1 MRFRSLFILGCVLL
15 SHHIFA
21 QRNVKDEVIGTPMV
35 GIHYTA
41 VWPQLDLAD
50 RYGFTSQVGLT
61 AGYKTK
67 KNWVYGVEGNFN
79 FGNKINVEGL
89 FSHLVDNQGNITE
102 VGGGPAVVELF
113 QRGFNVNAH
122 AGKIFPWF
130 GPNPNSGLYVSV
142 GAGYTLSKIR
152 IETTYEVVPLI
163 EADNR
168 RGYDRQAV
176 GLSLH
181 QFIGYSHLS
190 TRGIIHFYVG
200 FYASQGF
207 TRYSRSY
214 FYDTGAPS
222 YDGIL
227 NDFQIGVRGGWY
239 IPIYRRKAKTIYFN

>member
-1 MRFRSLFILGCVLL
+1 MKIRLLFIILL
-15 SHHIFA
+15 ATSYTFG
-21 QRNVKDEVIGTPMV
+21 QRNLKDEAIGTPMV

-41 VWPQLDLAD
+41 VFPTMDLAK
-50 RYGFTSQVGLT
+50 RYGYTNQIGLT

-79 FGNKINVEGL
+79 FGNSIRVEGL
-89 FSHLVDNQGNITE
+89 FDHLVDDKGFITE
-102 VGGGPAVVELF
+102 VGGGQAVVELF

-130 GPNPNSGLYVSV
+130 GPNPNSGLYVSL

-152 IETTYEVVPLI
+152 IETTYDVVPMI
-163 EADNR
+163 ETENK

-181 QFIGYSHLS
+181 QFVGYSHLS
-190 TRGIIHFYVG
+190 TQGIIHFYVG
-200 FYASQGF
+200 FYANQGF
-207 TRYSRSY
+207 TKYSRSY

-222 YDGIL
+222 YQGIL
-227 NDFQIGVRGGWY
+227 YDFQLGIRGGWY
-239 IPIYRRKAKTIYFN
+239 IPIYKRKAKSVYFN